1 MGIFDINI
9 TIFNKINQRSS
20 TLDAELG
27 HNFIKEYMYMYLMCA
42 IEVAKQEDEG
52 GKEKRYSLHKYKYYD
67 IDVFVL
73 LFLEC

>member
-1 MGIFDINI
+1 
-9 TIFNKINQRSS
+9 
-20 TLDAELG
+20 
-27 HNFIKEYMYMYLMCA
+27 MYLMCA

-73 LFLEC
+73 LFLECYFRFYNCDTYKDHAD